1 MIQVGETTAA
11 QVRIITV
18 VGIEIS
24 ITEACQEIMMGI
36 ENHLETK
43 AKVMAILVET
53 REAEAEAELDSTQ
66 VPMSGDQE

>member
-1 MIQVGETTAA
+1 MIQVGEITAA

-24 ITEACQEIMMGI
+24 IIEVSQEIIMGI
-36 ENHLETK
+36 ENHLETE

-53 REAEAEAELDSTQ
+53 KGVEAEVEVDSTQ

>member
-18 VGIEIS
+18 VGIETS
-24 ITEACQEIMMGI
+24 ITEVSQEIMMGI
-36 ENHLETK
+36 ENHLEIE

-53 REAEAEAELDSTQ
+53 REVEAEAEVDSTQ